1 MEKTTYLDG
10 LYWAVTT
17 PVGYG
22 DERRGEVMAMFVMV
36 VGIGFFA
43 ALAGALADRFIEG
56 HARELGAAE
65 EAAAE
70 EAPAEEA
77 AAE

>member
-65 EAAAE
+65 EAAHGVG
-70 EAPAEEA
+70 PSGRS
-77 AAE
+77 